1 MARTLAPGALE
12 RQLSE
17 QLALIDQDLAFHSTR
32 RATKR
37 VPRRRGGAPRARRPR
52 LLGAILTVVAA
63 SALAATAVVAYSD
76 LGTLDVQVATRA
88 GYAVDTTTA
97 GAIVEY
103 IGDQNTTFG
112 SSGTGTFGTFV
123 QIQDNPSEE
132 GYNTDGVREFDTG
145 SSPTF
150 NHSVKLSAIPTVP
163 CESLD
168 GSATAAGLCWE
179 LFADINDSNANDPAA
194 AHIQLTDL
202 EVWFTDDQ
210 NITGYDQGGTGFGAD
225 ADLAYDY
232 SGNIQINDVNQG
244 SGRGDLR
251 YLIPL
256 DGIDIP
262 ADCGFG
268 SQSCA
273 TYFVLYTA
281 WGDTNDGTYR
291 SDSGFEE
298 WKVKTYPVVSVS
310 KTADTSFT
318 RTFAWTIDKS
328 VDPDSWDLFR
338 GDTGTSQYT
347 VAVTK
352 DDGTDSDLAIS
363 GTITIDNPGA
373 KLDAVINSAADITDE
388 LSDGTPV
395 DIDCGSIT
403 FPYTIPH
410 GDSLVCTY
418 SAAPTDT
425 SADENTASVTL
436 AEGTVFTGSADVV
449 WGDPTTKVN
458 DTINVDDTYA
468 GDLGSFSDDGS
479 TTYERTFACDADEG
493 THENTATI
501 VETDQSDSASV
512 DVNCYALGV
521 SKDADTSFTRTYEW
535 TIDKSSEAPT
545 ELTLNPGEPYDYPY
559 DVTVDLAG
567 HTDSAFAATGN
578 IHVTNPAPMSAT
590 LNSVDDVISGGITA
604 DVDCGVTF
612 PYTLVAAGTLDCTY
626 SADLVDDSAQTNTA
640 SATLQNYDYDFED
653 PPAASGTTDFS
664 GTASVDFTGADVAE
678 VDECIDVTDTYAGA
692 LGTVCVGDALP
703 KTFSYT
709 RTIQPTEEDCAGLVI
724 DNTASFETND
734 TSTTGS
740 DDWEVI
746 VTVPCEQG
754 CTLTQGYWKTHSIH
768 GPAKKTDPTW
778 DLVGGPDTTFFLSGK
793 TWYEVFWTA
802 PKGNAYYILAHQYE
816 AAKLNILSG
825 ASSTTAVDNAI
836 AWAENFFNTYTPT
849 NWPKGLKN
857 VIVQN
862 AGILGSY
869 NEGTTGPGH
878 CDEDSLASAGNL
890 SATSGTR

>member
-1 MARTLAPGALE
+1 MAPGELE
-12 RQLSE
+12 HRLLDR
-17 QLALIDQDLAFHSTR
+17 LAVLDQDSAAR
-32 RATKR
+32 RVGPR
-37 VPRRRGGAPRARRPR
+37 GPRRRSGIQRHRPRA
-52 LLGAILTVVAA
+52 LGALLTVVAA

-76 LGTLDVQVATRA
+76 AGGLDVQVATRA

-103 IGDQNTTFG
+103 IGDQNTSFG

-194 AHIQLTDL
+194 AHIQLTDV
-202 EVWFTDDQ
+202 EVWFTGDK

-225 ADLAYDY
+225 ADLEYDY

-262 ADCGFG
+262 DNCGFG
-268 SQSCA
+268 SSTCA
-273 TYFVLYTA
+273 TYFVLYTE

-298 WKVKTYPVVSVS
+298 WKVKTYPTVTVT

-328 VDPDSWDLFR
+328 VTPDSWDLFR
-338 GDTGTSQYT
+338 GDTGTSEYT

-352 DDGTDSDLAIS
+352 DDGTDSDFAVS
-363 GTITIDNPGA
+363 GTITIANPST
-373 KLDAVINSAADITDE
+373 KLDAVINSASDITDA

-395 DIDCGSIT
+395 DIDCGSIS
-403 FPYTIPH
+403 FPYTISH

-418 SAAPTDT
+418 SAAPTDA

-436 AEGTVFTGSADVV
+436 AEGTVFTGTADVV
-449 WGDPTTKVN
+449 WGEPTTKVN

-479 TTYERTFACDADEG
+479 TTYERKFSCDADEG
-493 THENTATI
+493 THNNTATI
-501 VETDQSDSASV
+501 VETKQSDSASV

-521 SKDADTSFTRTYEW
+521 SKDAATSFKRTYEW
-535 TIDKSSEAPT
+535 TIDKSSTDPAD
-545 ELTLNPGEPYDYPY
+545 LTLNPGESYTYHY
-559 DVTVDLAG
+559 DVTVDVTG
-567 HTDSAFAATGN
+567 STDSAFAATGN
-578 IHVTNPAPMSAT
+578 IHVHNPAPIDAVI
-590 LNSVDDVISGGITA
+590 NSVSDVISGFGAA
-604 DVDCGVTF
+604 DVDCGTATF
-612 PYTLVAAGTLDCTY
+612 PYTLGAGLTLDCTY
-626 SADLVDDSAQTNTA
+626 SADLPDDASRTNTA
-640 SATLQNYDYDFED
+640 TATLQNYDYDKTG
-653 PPAASGTTDFS
+653 AGTASGTTNFT
-664 GTASVDFTGADVAE
+664 GTASVDFSGATMDE
-678 VDECIDVTDTYAGA
+678 VDECIDVTDTFAGA
-692 LGTVCVGDALP
+692 LGTVCVADAP
-703 KTFSYT
+703 KTFHYT
-709 RTIQPTEEDCAGLVI
+709 RTIQPTEQDCAGLII
-724 DNTASFETND
+724 DNTASFKTND
-734 TSTTGS
+734 TGATGD
-740 DDWEVI
+740 DDWTVI
-746 VTVPCEQG
+746 VTVPCQQG
-754 CTLTQGYWKTHSIH
+754 CTLTQGYWKTHSVY
-768 GPAKKTDPTW
+768 GPAKKSDPTW
-778 DLVGGPDTTFFLSGK
+778 DLLPGGLGPDTVFFLSGK
-793 TWYEVFWTA
+793 TWYQVFWTP
-802 PKGNAYYILAHQYE
+802 PKGNPYYILAHQYE

-836 AWAENFFNTYTPT
+836 AWAENFFSTYTPT

-857 VIVQN
+857 QIVQN
-862 AGILGSY
+862 AGVLGSY
-869 NEGTTGPGH
+869 NEGLTGPGH
-878 CDEDSLASAGNL
+878 CDEDASASAANL
-890 SATSGTR
+890 SASSGTR